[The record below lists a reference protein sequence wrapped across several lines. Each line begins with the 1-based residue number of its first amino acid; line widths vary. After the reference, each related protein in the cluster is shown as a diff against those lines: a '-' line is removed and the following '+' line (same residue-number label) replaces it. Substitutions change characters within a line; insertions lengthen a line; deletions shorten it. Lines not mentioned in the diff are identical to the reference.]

1 MIMISD
7 VFPMLFL
14 SALLFIPFVKSG
26 GKLFQKKKKTLV
38 WYYLSLFASEAADK
52 EKNIPRHVLQQHLG
66 GWNVKDTDVQW

>member
-1 MIMISD
+1 M
-7 VFPMLFL
+7 
-14 SALLFIPFVKSG
+14 PFSR
-26 GKLFQKKKKTLV
+26 KLMTSLPCNNAVVSREKKKKTLV

>member
-1 MIMISD
+1 
-7 VFPMLFL
+7 MLWFQ
-14 SALLFIPFVKSG
+14 
-26 GKLFQKKKKTLV
+26 GKKKKKKTLV